1 MSGHSKWH
9 NIQGRKGKQDAL
21 RSAMFSKYSK
31 LISIAAKNGGDPDKN
46 FSLRIAIDKA
56 KSVSIPKDNIDK
68 AIKKGTGELNDGVIF
83 EENLYEAFGPGGIAI
98 LIKSVTDNK
107 NRTVSELKHTLSKN
121 GGSMAGPGSVAW
133 MFNQFGVIHLSFEE
147 LKIKNIKQD
156 DFEMNLIEVGAEDI
170 RIEEGEI
177 EVLTKV
183 ENLQKVLT
191 KIKEMNLEPS
201 ESGIEWVAKDKT
213 EVAEENVGK
222 LQELFGELEERE
234 DVENYFTNAK

>member
-56 KSVSIPKDNIDK
+56 KSVSMPKDNIDK

>member
-9 NIQGRKGKQDAL
+9 NIQGRKGKQDAV

-31 LISIAAKNGGDPDKN
+31 LITIAAKNGGDPDKN

-56 KSVSIPKDNIDK
+56 KSVSMPKDNIDK

-83 EENLYEAFGPGGIAI
+83 EENLYEAFGPGGVAI

-107 NRTVSELKHTLSKN
+107 NRTVSELKHTLSKY

-133 MFNQFGVIHLSFEE
+133 MFNQFGVIRLSSEE
-147 LKIKNIKQD
+147 LKIKNINQD
-156 DFEMNLIEVGAEDI
+156 DLEMNLIEVGAEDI
-170 RIEEGEI
+170 RNEDGELEI
-177 EVLTKV
+177 LTKV
-183 ENLQKVLT
+183 ENLQKVLAKT
-191 KIKEMNLEPS
+191 KEMNLEPS
-201 ESGIEWVAKDKT
+201 ESGIEWMAKDKT
-213 EVAEENVGK
+213 EVVEENVGK